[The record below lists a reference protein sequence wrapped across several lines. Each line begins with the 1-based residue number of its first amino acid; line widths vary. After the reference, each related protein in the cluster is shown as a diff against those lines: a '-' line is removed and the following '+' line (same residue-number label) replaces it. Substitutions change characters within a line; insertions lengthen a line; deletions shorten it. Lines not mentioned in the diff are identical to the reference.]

1 MTNLFPSLSTRARS
15 LAVKITQQEAF
26 RECFFHKNVLFTLKN
41 AARWIVK
48 TTLISSNIIALRNL
62 QSRNG
67 VQDER
72 FSGGLSLASSFSGK
86 GEDLR
91 EKRKEGYLPFMWENR
106 KFRMENQIVRPIPFG
121 KLQKIWAVI

>member
-1 MTNLFPSLSTRARS
+1 M
-15 LAVKITQQEAF
+15 
-26 RECFFHKNVLFTLKN
+26 FFYKNVLFTIKN

-48 TTLISSNIIALRNL
+48 TTLISSNIIGLRNL

-72 FSGGLSLASSFSGK
+72 FSGGLSLASSSSGK
-86 GEDLR
+86 GEELT
-91 EKRKEGYLPFMWENR
+91 EKRKEGCLPFMWENR

>member
-1 MTNLFPSLSTRARS
+1 M
-15 LAVKITQQEAF
+15 
-26 RECFFHKNVLFTLKN
+26 FFYKNVIFTLKN

-86 GEDLR
+86 GEELR
-91 EKRKEGYLPFMWENR
+91 EKRKEGYLLFMWGKPEIPDGKSNSTPHPVWEASENMGCDLR
-106 KFRMENQIVRPIPFG
+106 LRNFSTLFS
-121 KLQKIWAVI
+121 LFT

>member
-1 MTNLFPSLSTRARS
+1 M
-15 LAVKITQQEAF
+15 
-26 RECFFHKNVLFTLKN
+26 FFYKNVLFTIKN

-86 GEDLR
+86 GEELR

-106 KFRMENQIVRPIPFG
+106 KFRMENRIVRPIPFG